1 MKVSRLTQWTRVA
14 LCSGAMLSLC
24 ATGCM
29 LQTTVGGQTLP
40 SAYYLRDDVQYFPAG
55 PEFRLTNQVR
65 ALEEY
70 KLNQQ
75 AAQQG
80 IAAPPVGG
88 VQ

>member
-1 MKVSRLTQWTRVA
+1 MKFSRITRWTRFA

-24 ATGCM
+24 ATGCY

-55 PEFRLTNQVR
+55 PEFRLSNQVR

-80 IAAPPVGG
+80 LAAPVGG
-88 VQ
+88 VE